1 MKKKIFQS
9 IMLVAGG
16 VLLASLV
23 IIMGFLYDYFGSV
36 EERQLENQMELAAQG
51 VETGGKTYLEGL
63 SAARYRLTWV
73 DADGTVLYDTRAEA
87 ETMENHAGRQ
97 EIAEALENA
106 EGKSQ
111 RYSTTLLEKTLYYA
125 QRLPDGTVL
134 RISVSHATAWLLALG
149 MLQPAHRA

>member
-63 SAARYRLTWV
+63 SAASYRLTWV

-97 EIAEALENA
+97 AV
-106 EGKSQ
+106 S
-111 RYSTTLLEKTLYYA
+111 YTH
-125 QRLPDGTVL
+125 L
-134 RISVSHATAWLLALG
+134 R
-149 MLQPAHRA
+149 AHET